1 MAERAQPADHQDTTM
16 PFDLKTLEGKLDG
29 ETLTKLTAH
38 VDELSTRA
46 ESAEEK
52 ERSAKRE
59 SIEGRKKLKA
69 ERDKAFEK
77 LGITD
82 PEELESLQD
91 AKGQGEATKQL
102 EAQVKKLS
110 RERDEAFQARD
121 ELGGKVKTMTRSQA
135 LAEAMQGL
143 RFKNPADVQV
153 LLERRLVEE
162 GDDVLFKTDEG
173 KLVPIK
179 DGAAWFAK
187 TRPDYVE
194 AQENGGQGSG
204 FKGSGGGGGGAQKGD
219 LAGSRDERKAALG
232 ARFPELAKQA

>member
-1 MAERAQPADHQDTTM
+1 MAERVQPADHQDTTM
-16 PFDLKTLEGKLDG
+16 PFDLQTLKDKLDG
-29 ETLTKLTAH
+29 ETLAKLTAH

-52 ERSAKRE
+52 ERAAKRE

-77 LGITD
+77 LGIND
-82 PEELESLQD
+82 PEELESLPD
-91 AKGQGEATKQL
+91 AKGQGEAARQF
-102 EAQVKKLS
+102 EAQIKKLT
-110 RERDEAFQARD
+110 RERDEALQSRD

-204 FKGSGGGGGGAQKGD
+204 FKGSGGGGGEGRKADFG
-219 LAGSRDERKAALG
+219 GSRDERVAAI
-232 ARFPELAKQA
+232 AAKFPDLAKA